1 MIRIAVD
8 AMGGDRAPNAIVSG
22 AIEAARKARDRYEI
36 VLVGIEGEVQAEIR
50 KHRFIK
56 DLRLSV
62 VHASQKVEMDEAP
75 AQALKHKPDSSIA
88 VAMKLHKEGRVE
100 GVVSAGNTGAVL
112 AAGLFLL
119 RPIEGVMRPAV
130 GAFIPRGGGGGQ
142 TFLIDGG
149 ANVDCKSVHLMQFGV
164 MGSILMSH
172 LFGIERPKVGLLN
185 IGEEPTKGS
194 ETVLEAYGMLEK
206 SALNFVGNI
215 EGRDIMKD
223 KADVVVCDGFTGNV
237 LVKFAGSLSKVLS
250 STLKRKIGGNIAGS
264 IGHFLMQH
272 KLSKFVKVFDYQE
285 YGGAPLL
292 GVKGTVII
300 SHGSSTPYAIS
311 NAIEVAYKLIQKDIP
326 QHIEAQILMM
336 KGPHGQL

>member
-1 MIRIAVD
+1 
-8 AMGGDRAPNAIVSG
+8 
-22 AIEAARKARDRYEI
+22 
-36 VLVGIEGEVQAEIR
+36 
-50 KHRFIK
+50 
-56 DLRLSV
+56 
-62 VHASQKVEMDEAP
+62 
-75 AQALKHKPDSSIA
+75 
-88 VAMKLHKEGRVE
+88 MKLHKEGRVD

-112 AAGLFLL
+112 AASLFLL

-142 TFLIDGG
+142 TFLIEGG
-149 ANVDCKSVHLMQFGV
+149 ANVDCKPVHLMQFGA

-185 IGEEPTKGS
+185 IGEEPTKGG
-194 ETVLEAYGMLEK
+194 ETVLETYGMLEK
-206 SALNFVGNI
+206 SPLNFVGNI
-215 EGRDIMKD
+215 EGRDVMKD

-272 KLSKFVKVFDYQE
+272 KLTKFVKVFDYQE

-311 NAIEVAYKLIQKDIP
+311 NAIEMAYKLIQKDIP
-326 QHIEAQILMM
+326 HHIETQILQL
-336 KGPHGQL
+336 KGPHGQR

>member
-22 AIEAARKARDRYEI
+22 AVEAARKARDRYEI
-36 VLVGIEGEVQAEIR
+36 VLVGIEDEVQSEIHR
-50 KHRFIK
+50 HRFIK

-75 AQALKHKPDSSIA
+75 AQALKQKPDSSIA
-88 VAMKLHKEGRVE
+88 VAMKLHKEGRVN

-142 TFLIDGG
+142 TFLIDSG
-149 ANVDCKSVHLMQFGV
+149 ANVDCKPVHLMQFGA

-185 IGEEPTKGS
+185 VGEEPTKGG

-206 SALNFVGNI
+206 SPLNFVGNI
-215 EGRDIMKD
+215 EGRDIMRD

-264 IGHFLMQH
+264 IGHFLMKH
-272 KLSKFVKVFDYQE
+272 KFSKFIKVFDYQE

-311 NAIEVAYKLIQKDIP
+311 NAIEEAYKLIQKEIP
-326 QHIEAQILMM
+326 RHIETQIQQL
-336 KGPHGQL
+336 KGPHGQH

>member
-22 AIEAARKARDRYEI
+22 AVEAARKARDRYEI
-36 VLVGIEGEVQAEIR
+36 VLVGIEDEVQSEIHR
-50 KHRFIK
+50 HRFIK

-75 AQALKHKPDSSIA
+75 AQALKQKPDSSIA
-88 VAMKLHKEGRVE
+88 VAMKLHKEGRVD

-119 RPIEGVMRPAV
+119 RPIEGVIRPAV

-149 ANVDCKSVHLMQFGV
+149 ANVDCKPVHLMQFGV

-185 IGEEPTKGS
+185 VGEEPTKGG
-194 ETVLEAYGMLEK
+194 ETVLEAYGMLKK
-206 SALNFVGNI
+206 SPLNFVGNI
-215 EGRDIMKD
+215 EGRDIMRD

-250 STLKRKIGGNIAGS
+250 STLKRKIGSNIAGS
-264 IGHFLMQH
+264 IGHFLMKH
-272 KLSKFVKVFDYQE
+272 KFSKFIKVFDYQE

-300 SHGSSTPYAIS
+300 SHGSSTPYAVS
-311 NAIEVAYKLIQKDIP
+311 NAIEEAYKLIQKEIP
-326 QHIEAQILMM
+326 RHIEIQIQQT
-336 KGPHGQL
+336 KGPHGQS